1 MMEYSIRDIARLA
14 GVSVGTVSR
23 ILNNASN
30 VDEEIRRRTMDV
42 IRQVGYRSGRRGRRA
57 ERGAAAIQPK
67 RTYRIALLSPGM
79 SPAWKSNDLWASYM
93 DGIETACRE
102 RGGRITM
109 YMADAKQ
116 EDVVREI
123 VRNTDGILV
132 KMEEVLPGYV
142 KELISL
148 LPAVGFGTAL
158 SLEPLPQVVV
168 DNNTSGVIAA
178 EELLRHGHRRIAFIN
193 HEARKNAF
201 IARSNGYLEA
211 MKSAG
216 RFRPEYFFEVPG
228 WMPGHPAEPELTPPD
243 MTEVLDRM
251 MRLPER
257 PTAVIA
263 ANDWGAF
270 GFLRACEARGVR
282 IPEDFS
288 LMGMD
293 GTGQLCKLLK
303 PTLSTVAMPFNRVS
317 HFGCCMLCDL
327 IDGVGLHQRNTSSV
341 IRIPGEFQKR
351 DSIRSIEQT
360 QKERSLS

>member
-1 MMEYSIRDIARLA
+1 MVEYSIRDIARLA

-30 VDEEIRRRTMDV
+30 VDEEIRQRTMDV
-42 IRQVGYRSGRRGRRA
+42 IHRVGYRSGRRGRRA
-57 ERGAAAIQPK
+57 ERNAAVYLPK

-116 EDVVREI
+116 EDIVREI

-132 KMEEVLPGYV
+132 KVEEVLPGYV
-142 KELISL
+142 KELVSL

-158 SLEPLPQVVV
+158 SLEALPQVVV

-178 EELLRHGHRRIAFIN
+178 EQLLKYGHRRIAFIN

-216 RFRPEYFFEVPG
+216 QFRPEYFFEITG
-228 WMPGHPAEPELTPPD
+228 KMQAQPAEPELTPPD

-251 MRLPER
+251 LSLPER

-263 ANDWGAF
+263 ANDWAAF
-270 GFLRACEARGVR
+270 GFLRACEARGIRV
-282 IPEDFS
+282 PEEFS

-293 GTGQLCKLLK
+293 GTGQLCSLLK
-303 PTLSTVAMPFNRVS
+303 PALSTVAMPFNRVS

-351 DSIRSIEQT
+351 DSIHSIEQI
-360 QKERSLS
+360 QKGRPLS